1 MIPGGNIPGDVRKGR
16 PARPKG
22 LAKFRAD
29 DVGVSDP
36 ELLTTGEV
44 DREMGEDD

>member
-1 MIPGGNIPGDVRKGR
+1 MPGEVRKGR
-16 PARPKG
+16 PARPTG

-29 DVGVSDP
+29 DVGVSDG

-44 DREMGEDD
+44 DRERGEDD